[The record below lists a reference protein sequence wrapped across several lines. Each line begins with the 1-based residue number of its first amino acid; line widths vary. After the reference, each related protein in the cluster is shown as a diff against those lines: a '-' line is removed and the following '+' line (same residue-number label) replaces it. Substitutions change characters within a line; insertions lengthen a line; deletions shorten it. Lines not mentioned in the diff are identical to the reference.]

1 MVLYS
6 KYDASD
12 LAKILPG
19 LPPLPNLTHL
29 ALEIWPFTKDNTFPE
44 DVEKD
49 WCPNLRHLTV
59 SFQSGNYVEEEQMA
73 SLAASLQRRQGWGRM
88 ELETLM
94 IKKAARAEEF
104 PYNLFE
110 NVRLGTLRV
119 MVPW

>member
-12 LAKILPG
+12 LAKILPA

-29 ALEIWPFTKDNTFPE
+29 TLEIWPFTMEITFPE

-49 WCPNLRHLTV
+49 WCPNLRHLKV
-59 SFQSGNYVEEEQMA
+59 SFRSGNYVEEEQMA

-88 ELETLM
+88 ELETLT
-94 IKKAARAEEF
+94 IQKAARAEEF
-104 PYNLFE
+104 PYHLFE